1 MQGRQEG
8 CVVKCAW
15 ARHLVS
21 YLIDVWVPHLG
32 EEPEGWWGI
41 RVVDGEL
48 EASLQM
54 AESGVA
60 QWQPPEHW
68 S

>member
-1 MQGRQEG
+1 
-8 CVVKCAW
+8 
-15 ARHLVS
+15 VS

-54 AESGVA
+54 VENGVA
-60 QWQPPEHW
+60 QWQPLEHW
-68 S
+68 N

>member
-1 MQGRQEG
+1 MYGGVCLRQAF
-8 CVVKCAW
+8 VM
-15 ARHLVS
+15 LVIT

-60 QWQPPEHW
+60 QWQLTER
-68 S
+68 

>member
-1 MQGRQEG
+1 MENGDAHEP
-8 CVVKCAW
+8 C
-15 ARHLVS
+15 LM
-21 YLIDVWVPHLG
+21 DVWVPHLG

-54 AESGVA
+54 VENGVA
-60 QWQPPEHW
+60 QWQPLEHW
-68 S
+68 N

>member
-1 MQGRQEG
+1 MCGTVPEAG
-8 CVVKCAW
+8 
-15 ARHLVS
+15 RHLVS

-41 RVVDGEL
+41 WVVDGEL
-48 EASLQM
+48 EASLQT
-54 AESGVA
+54 AESGVVE
-60 QWQPPEHW
+60 WQLPIPKHW